1 MSSKENE
8 KGEATQWS
16 ITLLTQWMMWGAS
29 TSCNDAIE
37 DDAGSALETWRSR
50 DLFSDTGQPRTL
62 LGLLAAVKKRSRR
75 KATVDATVDETLELG
90 EARIAARAI
99 LNALKGLEQNE
110 DDDSIQN
117 DVPSLSS
124 TWQERGGGATRKLEF
139 RALGLEVLPPLTM
152 SLLAELAEGVTSETQ
167 DRNLAHGTGA
177 SEEEEEVPCQ
187 GKTTKICLAAI
198 VCAWYTEM
206 LQLSSCMEDMP
217 ADVDTLKKHATLL
230 ATELEEA
237 ILELAPGI
245 IGRMGVVA
253 GGEHPLARGDSGVP
267 HARYGGAVGGDA
279 GRPLDRSNTIHN
291 CNTLHRCNTSVIFW
305 GDLEGQEARAR
316 ALHL

>member
-1 MSSKENE
+1 MHTGMSSKECE

-16 ITLLTQWMMWGAS
+16 STLLTQWMMWGAS

-37 DDAGSALETWRSR
+37 DDLGSALETWRSR
-50 DLFSDTGQPRTL
+50 DLFSDTRQPRTL
-62 LGLLAAVKKRSRR
+62 LGLLAAVKKHRR
-75 KATVDATVDETLELG
+75 RLAMVDETLELG

-99 LNALKGLEQNE
+99 LNALKGLEQSE
-110 DDDSIQN
+110 DDDSKQN
-117 DVPSLSS
+117 DFPSLSS
-124 TWQERGGGATRKLEF
+124 TWQERGGGRARKLEF

-152 SLLAELAEGVTSETQ
+152 SLLAELADGVTSETQ

-177 SEEEEEVPCQ
+177 SEEEEEVPRQ
-187 GKTTKICLAAI
+187 GKTTKICVAAI

-217 ADVDTLKKHATLL
+217 EDVDTLKKHATLL

-253 GGEHPLARGDSGVP
+253 GGELPLTRGDSGVAN
-267 HARYGGAVGGDA
+267 ARYGGAVGGDA
-279 GRPLDRSNTIHN
+279 GRPLDRSNTLHS
-291 CNTLHRCNTSVIFW
+291 CSTLHRCNTSVIFW
-305 GDLEGQEARAR
+305 GGLEGQEARAC
-316 ALHL
+316 ALHV

>member
-1 MSSKENE
+1 
-8 KGEATQWS
+8 
-16 ITLLTQWMMWGAS
+16 MMWGAS

-37 DDAGSALETWRSR
+37 DDSVSALETWRSR
-50 DLFSDTGQPRTL
+50 DLFSDSRQPRTL
-62 LGLLAAVKKRSRR
+62 LGLLAAVKKHRR
-75 KATVDATVDETLELG
+75 RLAMVDETLELG

-99 LNALKGLEQNE
+99 LNALKGLEQSE

-117 DVPSLSS
+117 DFPSLSS
-124 TWQERGGGATRKLEF
+124 TWQERGGGGARKLEF

-152 SLLAELAEGVTSETQ
+152 SLLAELADGATSETQ
-167 DRNLAHGTGA
+167 DRNLTTGA

-187 GKTTKICLAAI
+187 EKKTKICVAAI

-206 LQLSSCMEDMP
+206 LQLSSCIEDMP
-217 ADVDTLKKHATLL
+217 ADVDTLKKHAKLL

-253 GGEHPLARGDSGVP
+253 GGEHPLTRGDSGVAN
-267 HARYGGAVGGDA
+267 ARYGGAVGGDA
-279 GRPLDRSNTIHN
+279 GRPLDRSNTLHS
-291 CNTLHRCNTSVIFW
+291 CSTLHRCNTSVISW
-305 GDLEGQEARAR
+305 GGLEGQEARAR
-316 ALHL
+316 ALHV